1 MATNFSLHTGH
12 DDLHCEYQNLK
23 NVRQKQRLINIVPYP
38 RKFNSVSAR
47 KYGCISRASSM
58 LQDKNAAMPVE
69 VAQYMRLQPLARIPG
84 QVCVMTEQGIQKLQH
99 GNEEVTR
106 FIDRLKDTE
115 RRAS

>member
-1 MATNFSLHTGH
+1 
-12 DDLHCEYQNLK
+12 
-23 NVRQKQRLINIVPYP
+23 
-38 RKFNSVSAR
+38 
-47 KYGCISRASSM
+47 M
-58 LQDKNAAMPVE
+58 LQNKNAAMPVE